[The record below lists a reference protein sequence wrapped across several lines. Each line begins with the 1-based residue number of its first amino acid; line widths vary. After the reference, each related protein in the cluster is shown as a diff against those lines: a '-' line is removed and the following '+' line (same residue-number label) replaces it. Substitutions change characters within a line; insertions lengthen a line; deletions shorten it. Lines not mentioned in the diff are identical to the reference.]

1 MARPLPAATAAA
13 NARRNARPA
22 DRRPDALA
30 RRRRLGQ
37 RSPRH
42 ARHRAHCRA
51 HRRRWRGDH
60 RSRRHARHRG
70 GYYYY
75 SNILNTTCHSILF
88 ISSPQVASSVDMIR
102 STFPW

>member
-42 ARHRAHCRA
+42 ARHRA